1 MDAAQVIDLGREA
14 LWVAVL
20 VAAPLLG
27 TALAVGL
34 FIGIFQA
41 ATSIQ
46 EMTLSFIPKLA
57 IMVVALLVFGSWQI
71 AVMVDFFRRI
81 FERIPALF
89 FVMDV
94 LVSEVI
100 DYFYKLL
107 WPMIR
112 VSAFLLAAPFFFL
125 TGCDCKDTGVAS
137 SLINMACFPS
147 NGLAGDR
154 PN

>member
-1 MDAAQVIDLGREA
+1 MDAAQVVDLGREA
-14 LWVAVL
+14 LWIAVL

-34 FIGIFQA
+34 LIGVFQA

-57 IMVVALLVFGSWQI
+57 VMVVALVVFGSWQI

-89 FVMDV
+89 M
-94 LVSEVI
+94 
-100 DYFYKLL
+100 
-107 WPMIR
+107 
-112 VSAFLLAAPFFFL
+112 
-125 TGCDCKDTGVAS
+125 
-137 SLINMACFPS
+137 
-147 NGLAGDR
+147 
-154 PN
+154 